1 MKEITIQGYAEVKGQ
16 RGVTAEA
23 VTECVLSSEDI
34 TEVTQQLAGCPLPL
48 QWPQPLVSVSS
59 RNIYHHA
66 QEESILYQGESKLV

>member
-48 QWPQPLVSVSS
+48 Q
-59 RNIYHHA
+59 
-66 QEESILYQGESKLV
+66 